1 MIQYMQMNAEHA
13 DATAPAT
20 VLARWSSSLTIED
33 LPDRI
38 RRRSSEILLDAVASA
53 LAGRNADETGQIE
66 TLARS
71 MGTSDEA
78 TVIGSSRMNRAGAV
92 LLNGYQVTG
101 STVCDVYRP
110 ASCHVTPEIVPP
122 ALAVAEEQRSSGAA
136 LLTAV
141 AAGFEVTC
149 RVGAAMNPRSFR
161 ERGWHAPGVI
171 GPFGGATAVAS
182 LLGLDSLSTRAALGL
197 AGSQSAGTQAQYGT
211 PTIKFHQARGALS
224 GYMAGRLAA
233 TGFLSSAEIF
243 THPDGGVLNV
253 YSDGGKPEALA
264 SDLGDHW
271 ELEEIAL
278 RPWPAASSVQ
288 SVVGAVFDMIEAHDT
303 RPDDVARLRIGLAET
318 AYQRHGE
325 MVWDDRFRALLST
338 RYVASVTLHDRRCW
352 LDQFLPDRIGDA
364 AVGSFARDRI
374 EVEVDSR
381 VPPNGARLEA
391 VLRDGRHIVIE
402 RAIPKGD
409 PGDPLRPEELATKLR
424 DAAAGVLAPDA
435 TDRVLELLQDVER
448 VSDVTDLCEALTTK

>member
-1 MIQYMQMNAEHA
+1 MYAERA
-13 DATAPAT
+13 DAMAPAT
-20 VLARWSSSLTIED
+20 ALAQWSSALTIED
-33 LPDRI
+33 LPEHI
-38 RRRSSEILLDAVASA
+38 RRRTGEILLDAVASA
-53 LAGRNADETGQIE
+53 LAGRTADETGQIE

-71 MGTSDEA
+71 MGTSNEA

-122 ALAVAEEQRSSGAA
+122 ALAVAEEKASSGAA

-141 AAGFEVTC
+141 AIGLEVTC
-149 RVGAAMNPRSFR
+149 RVGAAMNPPSFR
-161 ERGWHAPGVI
+161 KRGWHAPGVI

-211 PTIKFHQARGALS
+211 PTIKFHQARGSLS
-224 GYMAGRLAA
+224 GYLAGRLAA
-233 TGFLSSAEIF
+233 TGFLSSSEIF

-253 YSDGGKPEALA
+253 YSDGGNPEALA
-264 SDLGDHW
+264 TDLGDHW

-303 RPDDVARLRIGLAET
+303 RPDDVARLRIGLAKT

-352 LDQFLPDRIGDA
+352 LDQFRPERIGDA

-374 EVEVDSR
+374 DVEVDPR
-381 VPPNGARLEA
+381 VPPDGARLEA
-391 VLRDGRHIVIE
+391 ELRDGRLIVIE
-402 RAIPKGD
+402 RSVPKGD
-409 PGDPLRPEELATKLR
+409 PGDPLQPEELATKFR
-424 DAAAGVLAPDA
+424 DAAAGVLDHGA
-435 TDRVLELLQDVER
+435 TERALEILQDVGR
-448 VSDVTDLCEALTTK
+448 LSNVTDLCDALTVR